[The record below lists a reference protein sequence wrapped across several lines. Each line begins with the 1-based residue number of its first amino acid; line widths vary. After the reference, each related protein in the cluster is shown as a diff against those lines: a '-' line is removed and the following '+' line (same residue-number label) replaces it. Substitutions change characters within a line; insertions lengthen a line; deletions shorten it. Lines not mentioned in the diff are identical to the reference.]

1 MSEVL
6 AEMLSAYHD
15 QELGLEETSR
25 LRRSLAADVGARA
38 LVDSFGRTDDA
49 VRESFAD
56 NEGMPHAAA
65 MTGVSEIDPNRKIAE
80 VHLALARRIE
90 VDFLPDEILRPALVI
105 EAHGGWPDA
114 FATGQQAEQ

>member
-1 MSEVL
+1 MS
-6 AEMLSAYHD
+6 H
-15 QELGLEETSR
+15 ELLN
-25 LRRSLAADVGARA
+25 RA
-38 LVDSFGRTDDA
+38 L
-49 VRESFAD
+49 
-56 NEGMPHAAA
+56 
-65 MTGVSEIDPNRKIAE
+65 SEIGPTRKIAE